1 MARERGY
8 VYYEADTFRR
18 MVNPFIDIYVDNPSM
33 GITRQ
38 KKLNGEEKHKTVQI
52 LGNMSCLP
60 SLKYINSGQ
69 GAKERSEVIRDV
81 NSEWAPMMK
90 GLEFNMDAVKSFYR
104 ELAMD
109 IKTQRERI
117 GGDWAVA
124 HVVIKREFRDLI
136 RWASRVY

>member
-1 MARERGY
+1 MF
-8 VYYEADTFRR
+8 TF
-18 MVNPFIDIYVDNPSM
+18 IKDN
-33 GITRQ
+33 
-38 KKLNGEEKHKTVQI
+38 
-52 LGNMSCLP
+52 
-60 SLKYINSGQ
+60 NSGR

-124 HVVIKREFRDLI
+124 HVVYIREIRDMI
-136 RWASRVY
+136 RWVFLDELSERKLRFRVFLIAT